1 MTPLKRK
8 ASEMAS
14 SPAATEA
21 EELAALDKALTALGF
36 TDDSKLERVLHVL
49 MPRVVDQM
57 ASAHAS
63 TKKKVMEIL
72 SHVNKRLKAQP
83 TMRLPL
89 EDLTALYVNPER
101 PPMVRNFALVY
112 VEQAHA
118 RATPEDR
125 AAQILPILR
134 GVASRTQQHRDL
146 ILRLAVEALAV
157 PEKQC
162 AAHPDDMPFL
172 LDPAD
177 RAAFLDHALEYLMY
191 QPNSSG
197 HAPVARPGP
206 TPAERALRGVANV
219 AGVAAP
225 QGAVQDAVQGAVPG
239 SPPLPAA
246 APSAPPGMSP
256 ASVERV
262 LGPGVVAPSVRRL
275 GEKKFALLEFF
286 NRASDA
292 TLPPPELILHYL
304 VATCD
309 ADNDV
314 SRRGEDL
321 LRRRC
326 TWETNR
332 PSVNLE
338 DPAMVAKLYRAFLG
352 GAESV
357 PARSRALPASPALKM
372 RLVGLMCRSVA
383 AANAFPS
390 TVQTIFTCL
399 YGAGTTVRL
408 KASGM
413 ELAVWVLRH
422 ATDAQLRQ
430 ASPLLLSGML
440 KLLDGNA
447 DAAPEAAP
455 TATPEAA
462 PTAAPEAAPT
472 AASTAASVATP
483 GAVSLRGFCYQ
494 ALGQLAAR
502 QPALV
507 NCTPDVAARV
517 FSALATEPEGV
528 RASVHDA
535 ARSLSAAYRGCGGG
549 VAMAIEGLLL
559 SSIETGAESAEATAS
574 AGRDGKASR
583 RLVAAQWARR
593 LFPFDHAPA
602 RYLCVVAAGDP
613 KPDVREEGRAGLRP
627 PNDDDD
633 AVAKR
638 RRGHRA
644 IARTEA
650 PDANE
655 DEGSSERSPPSAAA
669 MLAYLAAKH
678 PEFAKP
684 ASLGARL
691 PMPPLAVA
699 AALTFVRRC
708 VAEDVSRVGN
718 DDPAAAAAAAAP
730 EGYRLF
736 LERCLTRDAP
746 ADLAAAATTATLE
759 LAEANPDVFADAD
772 VASSAYARARHFAG
786 HVDGPTRRVAAK
798 LCGALAPSLRPAP
811 TAAADALKELLAVA
825 GKGGAAAGG
834 ADAGVADR
842 DRGGMFDAVH
852 GRFETQD
859 GALRAAGYVAAA
871 GGVGPGASPSL
882 ELPPGAVA
890 DALAVFV
897 AVAGCKNPT
906 LAGTAAEAIG
916 HVGFTGPLPLPRAPR
931 LEPSGE
937 DGEDAKAEAK
947 AKAAPAPAPEGT
959 MDLVIERLR
968 KVMGSADQGAAQ
980 RAARAAGFVIAGGC
994 EWKDARALLRGAFA
1008 LSKCKNEETQ
1018 LAVGEAL
1025 AFAFGGV
1032 GIEPARVLFGSFT
1045 TLEGAAKMHLE
1056 SLDDLEGLAPRGNA
1070 ADVDGG
1076 GAETAASASAAAAPP
1091 PAAAS
1096 PAAMDVPSVRA
1107 LIRDEILGAI
1117 FDTYLYSSRP
1127 EERCAA
1133 CTWLLALVVHTRR
1146 HPRLLS
1152 MLPEIQEA
1160 FGSLLGDQNELTQEM
1175 ASRGVSVVYE
1185 LGTEEQR
1192 KELLASLM
1200 GTLSG
1205 EQKKRKVKL
1214 ADDSRVFA
1222 EGTIRVDDKAL
1233 AGDGAKRSSDESGGG
1248 GGGGGGGSLGTY
1260 KELCSIVND
1269 IGQPDLIYK
1278 FMDLANY
1285 QAMLNSSKGAAY
1297 GFASIAKRAGDALAP
1312 HLAKLLPKLY
1322 RMQHDPNPRMQE
1334 AVKGIWQA
1342 VVDDPK
1348 TAVDSHFAAV
1358 MEELLGECGS
1368 RQWRARQSAASAL
1381 AELLSGRR
1389 FVEVEPYL
1397 ERAWTVSL
1405 RVVDDIKE
1413 TVREVGKTLCRSV
1426 RGLTVRLCD
1435 AHHSSPE
1442 ETRKTIAATL
1452 PLLLQTGLLS
1462 PVKEIQSL
1470 SMDVVM
1476 KVAKQAGSAEIRPH
1490 VPEMVKCLL
1499 EALSSM
1505 EDSRLNY
1512 IEQHAASV
1520 GLSAERLEHARLQ
1533 NAKASPMGET
1543 LDVLMAHVDEEV
1555 MKDLVPAVGSVLR
1568 SGVGLNTRAG
1578 AGRFIARLCLRRGSL
1593 VRPHAGKLFKALL
1606 GAAASDRSASVT
1618 TAMVSALAAVAR
1630 HAAEPRVHRLVEDLA
1645 EMYDDVDGDAAE
1657 KRRALAAHL
1666 ALELSR
1672 NASDAL
1678 RDHAARILP
1687 LAFVGRF
1694 DQHAGCTRRWEE
1706 VWEENASGASSTV
1719 RLYLDEIVAAC
1730 AARLTSAQYHVKRQ
1744 GAAAMAEMAKV
1755 APEVVAPKVPEM
1767 LELLLGELPGRVW
1780 EGKDAVP
1787 KATADVAE
1795 ACPEATAAVPGGGAR
1810 VIAALV
1816 TEASRKKIQYRK
1828 AALAALDRALAALAP
1843 ADGDPASAPDFLST
1857 TMPLLRELL
1866 APRDAAMDKAEE
1878 TNGGNGGNTVAEME
1892 EEAHR
1897 REREAKAS
1905 EAAGDAALGCLA
1917 TALAGSE
1924 TRVFAAAAEECASLA
1939 EAALAPEHPWTRRA
1953 AGLRVMSALATR
1965 AAKTGTR
1972 AEGWLSTMTIAAKA
1986 CGVDPRTSQLRSAA
2000 AEALGAATRAL
2011 GEKSEVRA
2019 ACVEALEEM
2028 RDGDRAP
2035 DVRGAAGRALEGR

>member
-1 MTPLKRK
+1 
-8 ASEMAS
+8 
-14 SPAATEA
+14 
-21 EELAALDKALTALGF
+21 
-36 TDDSKLERVLHVL
+36 
-49 MPRVVDQM
+49 
-57 ASAHAS
+57 
-63 TKKKVMEIL
+63 
-72 SHVNKRLKAQP
+72 
-83 TMRLPL
+83 
-89 EDLTALYVNPER
+89 
-101 PPMVRNFALVY
+101 
-112 VEQAHA
+112 
-118 RATPEDR
+118 
-125 AAQILPILR
+125 
-134 GVASRTQQHRDL
+134 
-146 ILRLAVEALAV
+146 
-157 PEKQC
+157 
-162 AAHPDDMPFL
+162 
-172 LDPAD
+172 
-177 RAAFLDHALEYLMY
+177 
-191 QPNSSG
+191 
-197 HAPVARPGP
+197 
-206 TPAERALRGVANV
+206 
-219 AGVAAP
+219 
-225 QGAVQDAVQGAVPG
+225 
-239 SPPLPAA
+239 
-246 APSAPPGMSP
+246 
-256 ASVERV
+256 
-262 LGPGVVAPSVRRL
+262 
-275 GEKKFALLEFF
+275 
-286 NRASDA
+286 
-292 TLPPPELILHYL
+292 
-304 VATCD
+304 
-309 ADNDV
+309 
-314 SRRGEDL
+314 
-321 LRRRC
+321 
-326 TWETNR
+326 
-332 PSVNLE
+332 
-338 DPAMVAKLYRAFLG
+338 
-352 GAESV
+352 
-357 PARSRALPASPALKM
+357 
-372 RLVGLMCRSVA
+372 
-383 AANAFPS
+383 
-390 TVQTIFTCL
+390 
-399 YGAGTTVRL
+399 
-408 KASGM
+408 
-413 ELAVWVLRH
+413 
-422 ATDAQLRQ
+422 
-430 ASPLLLSGML
+430 
-440 KLLDGNA
+440 
-447 DAAPEAAP
+447 
-455 TATPEAA
+455 
-462 PTAAPEAAPT
+462 
-472 AASTAASVATP
+472 
-483 GAVSLRGFCYQ
+483 
-494 ALGQLAAR
+494 
-502 QPALV
+502 
-507 NCTPDVAARV
+507 
-517 FSALATEPEGV
+517 
-528 RASVHDA
+528 
-535 ARSLSAAYRGCGGG
+535 
-549 VAMAIEGLLL
+549 MAIEGLLL

-593 LFPFDHAPA
+593 LFPFDHVPA

-644 IARTEA
+644 VAETED
-650 PDANE
+650 PDANANANADA
-655 DEGSSERSPPSAAA
+655 DEGSFERSPPSAAA

-708 VAEDVSRVGN
+708 VAEDITRVGN

-746 ADLAAAATTATLE
+746 ADLAAAAATATLE

-811 TAAADALKELLAVA
+811 AAAADALKELLAVA
-825 GKGGAAAGG
+825 GKGGVAAGG

-842 DRGGMFDAVH
+842 DRGGVFDAVH
-852 GRFETQD
+852 GRFENQD
-859 GALRAAGYVAAA
+859 GALCAAGYVAAA
-871 GGVGPGASPSL
+871 DGVGPGASPSL
-882 ELPPGAVA
+882 ELPAGAVA

-916 HVGFTGPLPLPRAPR
+916 HVGFTGPLPLPRAP
-931 LEPSGE
+931 EGNPSGE

-947 AKAAPAPAPEGT
+947 AEAKAAPAPEGT
-959 MDLVIERLR
+959 VDLVIERLL

-1008 LSKCKNEETQ
+1008 LSKSKNEETQ

-1045 TLEGAAKMHLE
+1045 TLEGAAKMNLE
-1056 SLDDLEGLAPRGNA
+1056 SLDDVAPRGDA

-1096 PAAMDVPSVRA
+1096 PAAMDVPSARA

-1397 ERAWTVSL
+1397 ERVWTVSL

-1442 ETRKTIAATL
+1442 ETRKTIAAVL

-1543 LDVLMAHVDEEV
+1543 LDALMAHVDEEV

-1618 TAMVSALAAVAR
+1618 AAMVSAVAAVAR

-1645 EMYDDVDGDAAE
+1645 EMYDDVDDDDAE

-1666 ALELSR
+1666 AVELSR

-1780 EGKDAVP
+1780 EGKDALP

-1816 TEASRKKIQYRK
+1816 TEAARKKIQYRK

-1866 APRDAAMDKAEE
+1866 GGDDAAMDKAAE
-1878 TNGGNGGNTVAEME
+1878 TNANANANSNVRAGGTPWRRWRRRHIGGNA
-1892 EEAHR
+1892 R
-1897 REREAKAS
+1897 R
-1905 EAAGDAALGCLA
+1905 
-1917 TALAGSE
+1917 
-1924 TRVFAAAAEECASLA
+1924 
-1939 EAALAPEHPWTRRA
+1939 RRA
-1953 AGLRVMSALATR
+1953 ARRKTPRSDVSRRRWRGRRRARSPPPRRSAR
-1965 AAKTGTR
+1965 P
-1972 AEGWLSTMTIAAKA
+1972 S
-1986 CGVDPRTSQLRSAA
+1986 PRLRSRRN
-2000 AEALGAATRAL
+2000 TRGRVA
-2011 GEKSEVRA
+2011 R
-2019 ACVEALEEM
+2019 
-2028 RDGDRAP
+2028 
-2035 DVRGAAGRALEGR
+2035 RGFA